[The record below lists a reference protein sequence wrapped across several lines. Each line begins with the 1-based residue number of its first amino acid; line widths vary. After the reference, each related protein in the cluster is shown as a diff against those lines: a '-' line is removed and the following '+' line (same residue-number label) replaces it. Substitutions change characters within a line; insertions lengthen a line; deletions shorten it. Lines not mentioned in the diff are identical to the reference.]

1 MLYNTKALKCTG
13 TTDSEYNTTESN
25 SITTSN
31 HQEQATMQEENIIT
45 CTENLLE
52 FTAPY
57 GNKEVTI
64 HLEFPEHEN
73 EEVTNDFIN
82 RLKEIYLKKIKL
94 QSMQGENPALYSQS
108 TNEEEDKA
116 NG

>member
-31 HQEQATMQEENIIT
+31 QTEQATMQEEKLIT

-52 FTAPY
+52 FIAPY
-57 GNKEVTI
+57 KNQEITI
-64 HLEFPEHEN
+64 HLEFPEQQD
-73 EEVTNDFIN
+73 EVAAVDFIS
-82 RLKEIYLKKIKL
+82 RLKEIYLKKIKI
-94 QSMQGENPALYSQS
+94 QSMQGEIPALQCN
-108 TNEEEDKA
+108 TTREEEDKA